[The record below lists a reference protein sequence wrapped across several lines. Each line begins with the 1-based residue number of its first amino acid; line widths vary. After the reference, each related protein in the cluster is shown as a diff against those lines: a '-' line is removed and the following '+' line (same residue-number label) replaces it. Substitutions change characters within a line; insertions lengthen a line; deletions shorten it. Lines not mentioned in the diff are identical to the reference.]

1 MGRWH
6 GLAFVLSLLIPA
18 SATAGCSYEYDETAR
33 TPTLGPAR
41 ETHSPM
47 PSIDPLVLER
57 EVHNYRELDR
67 LLKAVPGPVLLFEEG
82 PLDGPVRGFGT
93 TAEVPVPGQY
103 TFTAACVGASSARV
117 AIGQE
122 HPGAPF
128 QPVELTLDCPGAT
141 TQVMELRQ
149 GYVFAHL
156 VVPAPGDTPW
166 TGAVG
171 GVRVQAGQLRQAPGN
186 PPDKRPCY
194 RWPRAARL
202 GFEDHQRARQEVWND
217 CAATGRIAAGT
228 RR

>member
-1 MGRWH
+1 MRTKGRRR
-6 GLAFVLSLLIPA
+6 GLALALSLLIA
-18 SATAGCSYEYDETAR
+18 AGTAAGCSYQYDEPAR
-33 TPTLGPAR
+33 TPTPGPALDTR
-41 ETHSPM
+41 SPA
-47 PSIDPLVLER
+47 PSIDLMVLER

-103 TFTAACVGASSARV
+103 TFTAACVGASGARV

-128 QPVELTLDCPGAT
+128 QPVELTLDCPRAT
-141 TQVMELRQ
+141 THVMELQQ

-156 VVPAPGDTPW
+156 VLPSPGDTPW

-171 GVRVQAGQLRQAPGN
+171 GIRVTGGAPA
-186 PPDKRPCY
+186 PS
-194 RWPRAARL
+194 
-202 GFEDHQRARQEVWND
+202 
-217 CAATGRIAAGT
+217 TGASP
-228 RR
+228 

>member
-6 GLAFVLSLLIPA
+6 GLAFALSLLIPA
-18 SATAGCSYEYDETAR
+18 GATAGCSYEYDEPTH
-33 TPTLGPAR
+33 TPQTESPR
-41 ETHSPM
+41 ETRSPV

-67 LLKAVPGPVLLFEEG
+67 LLKATPGPVLLFEEG

-128 QPVELTLDCPGAT
+128 QPVELTLDCIEAT
-141 TQVMELRQ
+141 TQVMELQQ

-171 GVRVQAGQLRQAPGN
+171 GVRVTGGAPT
-186 PPDKRPCY
+186 PS
-194 RWPRAARL
+194 
-202 GFEDHQRARQEVWND
+202 
-217 CAATGRIAAGT
+217 TGKSP
-228 RR
+228 

>member
-1 MGRWH
+1 M
-6 GLAFVLSLLIPA
+6 LPA
-18 SATAGCSYEYDETAR
+18 GTTAGCSYEYDEPAR
-33 TPTLGPAR
+33 TPTTGPAQASD
-41 ETHSPM
+41 SPA

-82 PLDGPVRGFGT
+82 PIDGPVRGFGT

-128 QPVELTLDCPGAT
+128 QPVELTLDCAGAT
-141 TQVMELRQ
+141 MKVMELQQ

-156 VVPAPGDTPW
+156 VLPSPGDTPW

-171 GVRVQAGQLRQAPGN
+171 GVRVTGGAPA
-186 PPDKRPCY
+186 PS
-194 RWPRAARL
+194 
-202 GFEDHQRARQEVWND
+202 
-217 CAATGRIAAGT
+217 TGMSP
-228 RR
+228 